1 MINIINRLLA
11 MFYKEFIYVIRD
23 TKMRIIIIAVPI
35 IQSLVLGYAVNMDL
49 KYVKTAVVDF
59 DNTEESKSLLS
70 KFFSTDTFEKVAQT
84 NMKEAEDMVL
94 SGQATMIIRIP
105 KGFEAN
111 LSRGKDS
118 HIQVIIDATNSVSAG
133 MAAGYVS
140 SVLEL
145 FNNDYISKITSENK
159 NIGVVVDFR
168 TWFNDN
174 FESRNFF
181 VPSILAMLI
190 IIISVMLSG
199 MAIVQEKET
208 GTMEQLIVSPITAGE
223 FIAGKCFPFAIVSFI
238 DVILIISIAVF
249 WFKIPVTGSLL
260 LLLISSMLY
269 IFATLGVGL
278 LISAISSTQQQ
289 AMMSTFMVI
298 FPMILLS
305 GFAFPIENMPKVIQ
319 YITYIN
325 PVRYFLVIIRG
336 VFLKGLY
343 FDSLKIET
351 IILAIQSLCYLSIAV
366 ILLRKRLN

>member
-1 MINIINRLLA
+1 MNVINRLLA
-11 MFYKEFIYVIRD
+11 MFYKEFIYVMRD
-23 TKMRIIIIAVPI
+23 PKMRIIIIAVPI
-35 IQSLVLGYAVNMDL
+35 IQSLILGYAVNMDL
-49 KYVKTAVVDF
+49 KYVKTAVVDM
-59 DNTEESKSLLS
+59 DNTEESHSLLQ

-84 NMKEAEDMVL
+84 NMREAEEMVL
-94 SGQATMIIRIP
+94 SGDASMIINIP
-105 KGFEAN
+105 KGFE
-111 LSRGKDS
+111 KDLINGQES
-118 HIQVIIDATNSVSAG
+118 KIQVVLDATNSVSAG

-140 SVLEL
+140 SVIEL
-145 FNNDYISKITSENK
+145 FNNDFIKKITPDSS
-159 NIGVVVDFR
+159 NIGVVVNFR

-223 FIAGKCFPFAIVSFI
+223 FIAGKCFPFAVVSFI
-238 DVILIISIAVF
+238 DVILIVSIAVF
-249 WFKIPVTGSLL
+249 WFGIPITGSITLL
-260 LLLISSMLY
+260 FATSILY

-343 FDSLKIET
+343 FDSLKVET
-351 IILAIQSLCYLSIAV
+351 IILAIQSFAYLTIAV
-366 ILLRKRLN
+366 LILRKKLN